1 MGATSTEGTGSGAV
15 ENSFPRIQNN
25 IKPENVRNLSNIV
38 DLTAFSGDLLVGTL
52 WASDLE
58 SDDQE
63 SVIWASSNTEYLGL
77 WWGGQRD
84 MESDY
89 GPAVSITVGNQN
101 LDDNLDGGDYSEDEH
116 QVNIDVDDNNWR
128 FHNNGIMTLPDGGD
142 IKDFDGN
149 NIWIKISSLK
159 TLASTSADFAAFKAA
174 IAAL

>member
-1 MGATSTEGTGSGAV
+1 MGATSTEGTGNGAV

-52 WASDLE
+52 WASDQE
-58 SDDQE
+58 STDQE

-84 MESDY
+84 MEGGY
-89 GPAVSITVGNQN
+89 GPAVSITVGNYS
-101 LDDNLDGGDYSEDEH
+101 LDDNLDGGNYSEDEH

-128 FHNNGIMTLPDGGD
+128 FRNDGIMTLPDGGS
-142 IKDFDGN
+142 IKDFNDN
-149 NIWIKISSLK
+149 DIWVKISDLK
-159 TLASTSADFAAFKAA
+159 TLVSNCADFAAFKTA

>member
-1 MGATSTEGTGSGAV
+1 MGATSTEGTGNGAV

-25 IKPENVRNLSNIV
+25 IKPENVRNLSNIT
-38 DLTAFSGDLLVGTL
+38 DLTSFSGDLLVGTL

-63 SVIWASSNTEYLGL
+63 SVIWASNNTEYLGL

-84 MESDY
+84 MEENY
-89 GPAVSITVGNQN
+89 GPAVSITVGNHS

-128 FHNNGIMTLPDGGD
+128 FHDNGIMTLPDGGD
-142 IKDFDGN
+142 IKDFNNN
-149 NIWIKISSLK
+149 NIWIKISDLK
-159 TLASTSADFAAFKAA
+159 TLVSSCADFAAFKTA